1 MSAARRRP
9 WRRRRARR
17 AAPGETSTPADRR
30 AAIVSPVQEMRP
42 VTVLST
48 ATEDE
53 LCRLTGIGPA
63 IARRIVAWRA
73 ENGGFDSVDQLAQ
86 IKGISRARVEALRP
100 HVAAREHQPP
110 AGPGRPAREERTA
123 RTVGRGRTRL
133 DRPAVP
139 ETAAEPGS
147 DVTLSPARVRAESRR
162 ALERRRLPARIDDP
176 GSGVEPER
184 GLVPFLRDNGLNL
197 ALVGLAV
204 AAQLLVIALVV
215 WVL

>member
-1 MSAARRRP
+1 
-9 WRRRRARR
+9 
-17 AAPGETSTPADRR
+17 
-30 AAIVSPVQEMRP
+30 MRP

-110 AGPGRPAREERTA
+110 AGPGRPAREDRTA

-162 ALERRRLPARIDDP
+162 ALERRRLPARTDGP
-176 GSGVEPER
+176 GSRVEPER